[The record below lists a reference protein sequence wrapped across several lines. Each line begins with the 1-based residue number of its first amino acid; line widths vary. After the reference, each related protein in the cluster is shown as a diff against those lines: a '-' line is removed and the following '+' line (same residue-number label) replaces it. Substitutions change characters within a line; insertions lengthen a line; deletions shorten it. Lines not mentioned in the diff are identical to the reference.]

1 MVNVRV
7 DKELKEEAEQIL
19 KELGLDLPSGVR
31 MFLKYIARTG
41 SIPPKMLETRY
52 SLIVSQVPEGHLI
65 TNEAIIQALR
75 SNLPQED
82 VQEELEVADK
92 DRPIFDGKGRKV
104 PYWRIVTE
112 QGCLGII
119 PHYSR
124 EEHKARLAAEGH
136 RVLENGS
143 RLTVED
149 YQDKLILK
157 RFVLK

>member
-7 DKELKEEAEQIL
+7 EKELKEDAERIL

-52 SLIVSQVPEGHLI
+52 SLVVSQVPEGHLI

-92 DRPIFDGKGRKV
+92 DQPIFDGKGRKV

-112 QGCLGII
+112 QGCLGKI

-124 EEHKARLAAEGH
+124 EEHKALLEAEGH
-136 RVLENGS
+136 HLLENSS
-143 RLTVED
+143 RLMVEN

>member
-7 DKELKEEAEQIL
+7 DRDLKEQAEHIL

-31 MFLKYIARTG
+31 MFLKNIARTG
-41 SIPPKMLETRY
+41 SIPPKKLETRY
-52 SLIVSQVPEGHLI
+52 SLVVSQVPEGHLI
-65 TNEAIIQALR
+65 TNEAIIQTLKN
-75 SNLPQED
+75 NLPQED

-92 DRPIFDGKGRKV
+92 DQPVFDGKGRKV

-112 QGCLGII
+112 QGCLGKI

-124 EEHKARLAAEGH
+124 EEHKARLEGEGH

-157 RFVLK
+157 RLVLK

>member
-7 DKELKEEAEQIL
+7 DKELKEEAEHIL

-52 SLIVSQVPEGHLI
+52 SLVVSQVPEGHLI
-65 TNEAIIQALR
+65 TNEAIIQALKL
-75 SNLPQED
+75 NLPQED

-92 DRPIFDGKGRKV
+92 DQPIFNGMGHKV
-104 PYWRIVTE
+104 PYWRIVTD
-112 QGCLGII
+112 QGCLGKI

-124 EEHKARLAAEGH
+124 EEHKALLTAEGH
-136 RVLENGS
+136 HLVENGS
-143 RLTVED
+143 RLMVEK

-157 RFVLK
+157 RLVLK

>member
-7 DKELKEEAEQIL
+7 DKELKEQAEQIL

-41 SIPPKMLETRY
+41 TIPPKMLETRY
-52 SLIVSQVPEGHLI
+52 SLVVSQVPEGHLI
-65 TNEAIIQALR
+65 TNEAIIQTLKN
-75 SNLPQED
+75 NLPQED

-92 DRPIFDGKGRKV
+92 DQPIFDGKGRKV

-112 QGCLGII
+112 QGCLGEI

-124 EEHKARLAAEGH
+124 EEHKARLEGEGH

-149 YQDKLILK
+149 YQDKLIMK